1 MPGEIVV
8 NLVSMKLCI
17 NCSSSNKVEQTSDR
31 LYKVYKLS
39 MRAYWHKHVLRHAGT
54 MLTSRDEVSLRPM
67 CLPVVCRNVLVLL
80 ELGGCEL
87 FRAAPKREMLCKMC
101 ACDSGWK
108 SNFV

>member
-8 NLVSMKLCI
+8 RLVSMKLCI
-17 NCSSSNKVEQTSDR
+17 DCSSSNKVEQTSDH

-80 ELGGCEL
+80 ENETARTSLVKKNTRKHPDKINCTEG
-87 FRAAPKREMLCKMC
+87 F
-101 ACDSGWK
+101 
-108 SNFV
+108 